1 MDSRLHEELV
11 ANTEEL
17 RALAGRTSTESV
29 AGMCG
34 AYALKRSHENS
45 GQDDLLSPLRQ
56 MYFLLGLMLTTPE
69 PERPTEFGS
78 REWERSVGL
87 LNSIFVSYTRMYFPS
102 EEELPSLSEQWW
114 DVREVA
120 MPAFLHHFNT
130 GILASVEQV
139 AERVRRYV
147 SPFDEKLKADTGVNT
162 SEALAIA
169 EWVSN
174 SFQTATDELLDV
186 RDAYRTARLA
196 SFERA
201 IIRGQSLDEAMREAA
216 KTEQR
221 MLSKEVLPK
230 LQDFLK
236 VHLDALNERFGH
248 ATANAYWNLFV
259 SKRGDTADFRYLT
272 ERNPAEERPLF
283 EVQKGVAFC
292 PLINAL
298 YNAILT
304 VGEDRLLAG
313 EARESYLRHRD
324 KALEREA
331 EEILRG
337 LFGESA
343 GYYAGV
349 FETPTLQN
357 EHDLIVRWRDFV
369 FVIEV
374 KSSPPVEPFR
384 DPERAFQRIG
394 RAFRSD
400 TGLQK
405 AFDQGNAIRRR
416 LASGEAVDLYNS
428 ERERVTTIEPAELDR
443 TRVICVT
450 RDDFGPLAVN
460 LSLLLEKDEGDQYPW
475 AVNILDLR
483 NLIDAWDYFGWGP
496 DQLTRYLDPRVA
508 LHGKVFATDELEVA
522 GFFIRHG
529 GLEPLA
535 SADADRVQLSASYS
549 DVFDDIYRARHGG
562 EEVVYA
568 PTEPFMQDMN
578 EVLRPDR

>member
-1 MDSRLHEELV
+1 M
-11 ANTEEL
+11 
-17 RALAGRTSTESV
+17 
-29 AGMCG
+29 
-34 AYALKRSHENS
+34 KRSHEGS
-45 GQDDLLSPLRQ
+45 EEDDLLSPLRQ
-56 MYFLLGLMLTTPE
+56 MYFLLGLMLSTPE

-78 REWERSVGL
+78 HEWERSVGL
-87 LNSIFVSYTRMYFPS
+87 LNSIFTSYNRMYFPK

-114 DVREVA
+114 DVREIA

-130 GILASVEQV
+130 GLLASVEQV
-139 AERVRRYV
+139 AERVRRYIL
-147 SPFDEKLKADTGVNT
+147 PFDDRLKGDTGVSA

-169 EWVSN
+169 DWVSD

-186 RDAYRTARLA
+186 RDAYRTARLT

-201 IIRGQSLDEAMREAA
+201 IIRGRSLDEAMREAA
-216 KTEQR
+216 VIEQR
-221 MLSKEVLPK
+221 MFSNEVLPR
-230 LQDFLK
+230 LQSFLK
-236 VHLDALNERFGH
+236 IRLDALRERFDP
-248 ATANAYWNLFV
+248 TVANAYWNLFV
-259 SKRGDTADFRYLT
+259 SERGDTADFRYLT

-283 EVQKGVAFC
+283 QVQEGVAFC
-292 PLINAL
+292 PLVNAL
-298 YNAILT
+298 YSAILT
-304 VGEDRLLAG
+304 VGEDRLLTG
-313 EARESYLRHRD
+313 GARESFLRHRD
-324 KALEREA
+324 KALEREV
-331 EEILRG
+331 EEALRG

-343 GYYAGV
+343 EYYAGL
-349 FETPTLQN
+349 FEAPTLQN
-357 EHDLIVRWRDFV
+357 EHDLVVRWQDHV
-369 FVIEV
+369 FLIEV

-384 DPERAFQRIG
+384 DPDRAFQRIR

-443 TRVICVT
+443 TRVVCVT

-496 DQLTRYLDPRVA
+496 DQLTRYLNPRVA

-529 GLEPLA
+529 GLESLA